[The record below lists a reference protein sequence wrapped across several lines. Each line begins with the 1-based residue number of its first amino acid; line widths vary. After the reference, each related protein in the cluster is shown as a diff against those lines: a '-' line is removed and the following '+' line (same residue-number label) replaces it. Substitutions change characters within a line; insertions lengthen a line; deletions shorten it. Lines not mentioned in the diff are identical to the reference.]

1 MFQHVIVVYEGTYIG
16 DLLPRVVRKSDGRTF
31 CNIGSKNEKNA
42 NMEKCSNF
50 K

>member
-1 MFQHVIVVYEGTYIG
+1 MFHNVIAVYEGTYIW

-31 CNIGSKNEKNA
+31 CNNGSKNGKNA
-42 NMEKCSNF
+42 NMGKCPNF